1 VKIRQQTR
9 TVTRSIPQKKN
20 KPQGEYLYGIQPVLA
35 ALTAKR
41 RNFFQ
46 LYLISPTDTDKSK
59 HVTRIERY
67 VDEFWRDEVFFV
79 MMNNAQRDV
88 EEN

>member
-1 VKIRQQTR
+1 
-9 TVTRSIPQKKN
+9 
-20 KPQGEYLYGIQPVLA
+20 
-35 ALTAKR
+35 
-41 RNFFQ
+41 
-46 LYLISPTDTDKSK
+46 
-59 HVTRIERY
+59 